1 MRTTVNIDDASLK
14 AARDAL
20 GTKGPTETVN
30 GALAKVARQARLRD
44 FDVRGFDVTDEDIAA
59 GRADRLR

>member
-20 GTKGPTETVN
+20 GTKGLTETVN
-30 GALAKVARQARLRD
+30 GALAEVARQARLRV
-44 FDVRGFDVTDEDIAA
+44 DVRGFDVTDEDIAA
-59 GRADRLR
+59 GPADRLR